1 MLRTGE
7 GVTANADDERLAK
20 ADVCSLSDGL
30 VCQGTRTRDDT
41 DLARLVDVTGLDTQL
56 ASGRVDDTRA
66 VRSNETRL

>member
-1 MLRTGE
+1 MLCTRE
-7 GVTANADDERLAK
+7 GVSTDTNAKRLAK
-20 ADVCSLSDGL
+20 TDICGLSDGL